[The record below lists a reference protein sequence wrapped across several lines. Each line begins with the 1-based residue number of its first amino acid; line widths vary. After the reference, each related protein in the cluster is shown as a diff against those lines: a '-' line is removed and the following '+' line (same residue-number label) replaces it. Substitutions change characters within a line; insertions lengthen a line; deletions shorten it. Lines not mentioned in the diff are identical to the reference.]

1 MAATDTPD
9 PGTRPDTAGRHDSA
23 VATADD
29 RPTTRPA
36 DDIPGAPESNP
47 GTWWLVAGLLLVVVL
62 GALTRVLEQNI
73 PVWAEGTAFGSVAKS
88 VEFPVYAIALG
99 LLGNGVLVLLG
110 VRDKLAAAFRTEFFI
125 KTGVVLLGASVNLSL
140 IVTAAV
146 PAIVQALVLIS
157 SVFLFTWWLGGRLG
171 LDDKLRALLGS
182 AVSICGVSAAI
193 SAAGAVQAK
202 REQLAYAA
210 TLVIVFA
217 LPSIFVLPWLA
228 ETLGLAPA
236 VAGAWIGGNIDTTAA
251 VAAAGAL
258 AGEDVLALATIVK
271 TTQNALIGVVAI
283 ALTAYFALKVERT
296 GDAPRL
302 GVGEIWRRFPKFVL
316 GFLVASVIA
325 TVYAT
330 QVGSDVAKPVIGV
343 ANDLRTIFFILAFV
357 SIGLGF
363 TVRSLRTAGWRP
375 VLVFGGATLFN
386 LVVGLL
392 LASVLFRGFTL

>member
-1 MAATDTPD
+1 MTAAD
-9 PGTRPDTAGRHDSA
+9 PRDHA
-23 VATADD
+23 VATAES
-29 RPTTRPA
+29 PA
-36 DDIPGAPESNP
+36 PAEDIPGAPESNP
-47 GTWWLVAGLLLVVVL
+47 GTAWLVGGLLLVVVL
-62 GALTRVLEQNI
+62 GALTRVLEQNV
-73 PVWAEGTAFGSVAKS
+73 PTWSEGTAFGDVAKS
-88 VEFPVYAIALG
+88 IEFPVYAIALG

-110 VRDKLAAAFRTEFFI
+110 VRDRLAAAFRTEFFI

-217 LPSIFVLPWLA
+217 LPSIFLLPWLVDV
-228 ETLGLAPA
+228 LGLTPA

-251 VAAAGAL
+251 VAAAGAI
-258 AGEDVLALATIVK
+258 AGEEVLALATIVK

-296 GDAPRL
+296 PDGPRL
-302 GVGEIWRRFPKFVL
+302 GAGEVWRRFPKFVL
-316 GFLVASVIA
+316 GFLVASVVA
-325 TVYAT
+325 TVYVT

-343 ANDLRTIFFILAFV
+343 ANDLRTLFFILAFV

-363 TVRSLRTAGWRP
+363 TARSLRTAGWRP
-375 VLVFGGATLFN
+375 VLVFAGATVFN
-386 LVVGLL
+386 LGVGLA